1 MSNTIE
7 LEPAPEATPALE
19 LMPRADNLSIW
30 GDLKA
35 KAEALKLTAET
46 LNVTSIEDT
55 AGQKLARATRLSLRE
70 IRIAVEKRRKD
81 IVEDMTKETARI
93 NSAARAVKEFIEPLE
108 ARLEEQEKF
117 IERETARIRHE
128 LNVARY
134 EEIKPF
140 IPAGSIGDALRNYGD
155 MTEAQWRE
163 CLADTKDLHALKQ
176 KREADAEAARLAKVK
191 AEADERE
198 RIRLENIKLKEEA
211 EAHDAA
217 AKVEREAAAK
227 RQRDIEAKAEADRK
241 AAAEVLRKEREAAAA
256 KAEKERKAA
265 EEARQAIEWERQ
277 KEREAAAEKQRAA
290 DAAAAKERAA
300 REKLEKEKAA
310 ADAADKRRKEA
321 AAEAEK
327 QRLADEAEARRKA
340 AAAPDREKLIAFAD
354 SLAALSV
361 PDVSKASIA
370 VRENVAA
377 KLQSFVNWIK
387 TQAATL

>member
-1 MSNTIE
+1 MTTATAIE
-7 LEPAPEATPALE
+7 LEPAPEAAPALE

-30 GDLKA
+30 SDLKA

-46 LNVTSIEDT
+46 LNVTNIEDT

-81 IVEDMTKETARI
+81 MVEDMTKETARI

-117 IERETARIRHE
+117 IERETARLENERRTARSNEIRPF
-128 LNVARY
+128 LQSVPTVDLGKIS
-134 EEIKPF
+134 EEEYQ
-140 IPAGSIGDALRNYGD
+140 A
-155 MTEAQWRE
+155 M
-163 CLADTKDLHALKQ
+163 LADAKDLHALKL
-176 KREADAEAARLAKVK
+176 KREADAEAARLAKEK

-211 EAHDAA
+211 EARDTA
-217 AKVEREAAAK
+217 AKAEREAAAK

-241 AAAEVLRKEREAAAA
+241 AAADVLRKEREAAAA

-265 EEARQAIEWERQ
+265 EEARRAIERERQ
-277 KEREAAAEKQRAA
+277 KEREAAAEKQRSA

-300 REKLEKEKAA
+300 REKLEKEKA
-310 ADAADKRRKEA
+310 DAAAAEERRKEV

-361 PDVSKASIA
+361 PDVSKVSAA